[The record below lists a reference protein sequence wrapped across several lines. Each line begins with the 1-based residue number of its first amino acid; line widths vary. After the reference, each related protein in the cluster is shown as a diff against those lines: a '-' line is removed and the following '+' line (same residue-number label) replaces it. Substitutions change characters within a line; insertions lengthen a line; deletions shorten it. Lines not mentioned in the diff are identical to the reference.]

1 MLWQTNKMP
10 CRIRL
15 VHLFSPCGMLK
26 VLQDYGC
33 GITILSS
40 LYYNTMVVVLQYFRL
55 SITILL
61 RFRGHYSRQ
70 FPVFFC
76 MGAHAL
82 LHDFATFR
90 RFSVDNFPVWDALKK
105 NFTMVCPCCNA
116 LFTGFSLWPTMQ
128 GLFLL

>member
-10 CRIRL
+10 AAS
-15 VHLFSPCGMLK
+15 VLFIYFPRVEMVK

-61 RFRGHYSRQ
+61 RFRGHYSR
-70 FPVFFC
+70 
-76 MGAHAL
+76 
-82 LHDFATFR
+82 
-90 RFSVDNFPVWDALKK
+90 
-105 NFTMVCPCCNA
+105 
-116 LFTGFSLWPTMQ
+116 
-128 GLFLL
+128 